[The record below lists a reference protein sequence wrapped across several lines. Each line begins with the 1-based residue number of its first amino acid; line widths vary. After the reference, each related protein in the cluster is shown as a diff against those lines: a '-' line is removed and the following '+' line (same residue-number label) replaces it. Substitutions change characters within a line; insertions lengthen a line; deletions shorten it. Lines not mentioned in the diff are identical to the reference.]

1 MKSVLP
7 LNIFVAAASLALC
20 SDVSATMINNGPPGP
35 GHFQVDSLTG
45 GDANYAAY
53 NPGTGLTDLLYS
65 LAHFV
70 DVGANGGGVDIAV
83 AGTVTTSATLL
94 GPNVLSTGFFAGQN
108 GLVNWTAVASILPT
122 ATYSVSYVFTSP
134 AAFGSIRFI
143 QYMDADIVGSGGDNL
158 IVQGMSGQ
166 PGFQLLTVDSGA
178 IGLGLAQSADFLNV
192 TGMTYAGW
200 AARPFS
206 SLVSAITGAGA
217 SYSVP
222 GVITGIPS
230 TIDGRFP
237 GSPAYGTA
245 DITSAIAFDFNPNAS
260 SATMTF
266 TMAAASV
273 PEPGTWILVLVGA
286 GLVGLGRLKRN

>member
-1 MKSVLP
+1 
-7 LNIFVAAASLALC
+7 
-20 SDVSATMINNGPPGP
+20 
-35 GHFQVDSLTG
+35 
-45 GDANYAAY
+45 
-53 NPGTGLTDLLYS
+53 
-65 LAHFV
+65 
-70 DVGANGGGVDIAV
+70 
-83 AGTVTTSATLL
+83 
-94 GPNVLSTGFFAGQN
+94 
-108 GLVNWTAVASILPT
+108 
-122 ATYSVSYVFTSP
+122 
-134 AAFGSIRFI
+134 
-143 QYMDADIVGSGGDNL
+143 VGSGGDNL